1 MFLSPSKQIYGKKH
15 LNYFFALTPSFF
27 FKEGVFLIKGSEAPS
42 TSLPHNLSPL
52 IS

>member
-1 MFLSPSKQIYGKKH
+1 MEKNTSTIFCLNALFL
-15 LNYFFALTPSFF
+15 L
-27 FKEGVFLIKGSEAPS
+27 KEGVFLIKGSEAPS

>member
-1 MFLSPSKQIYGKKH
+1 MFLSPSKQIYEKKH
-15 LNYFFALTPSFF
+15 LNYFCLNALFLL
-27 FKEGVFLIKGSEAPS
+27 KEGVFLIKGSEAPS